1 MVDSFYVNRT
11 AHPITLSQNGLSI
24 ETIDGE
30 TGNITCTRTSIALLN
45 GGKDIAFADA
55 IPSAVSQL
63 TNDAG
68 YVTANAIPTNVS
80 QLTNDAGYV
89 TASEVSTSS
98 LYPSSPYSAYVQIDD
113 YGEVNA
119 KKLLNQTDV
128 WFVKAIMET
137 SSTTPVTG
145 YWVSYPKVTSNGTG
159 ITIEFWV
166 QDKARQ
172 YEPQK
177 YSFDAPNPS
186 TSEVIMPVGYHSV

>member
-1 MVDSFYVNRT
+1 MYVGAYCWGSGRYFVKAELDGTYYEPTQFGWINNSGVVEWYETTYTNVDKTSIDT
-11 AHPITLSQNGLSI
+11 INGQSGI
-24 ETIDGE
+24 
-30 TGNITCTRTSIALLN
+30 ITCTRSSSVPAYSIKEVAYI
-45 GGKDIAFADA
+45 DQ
-55 IPSAVSQL
+55 IPSAVSEL

-119 KKLLNQTDV
+119 KKMLNQTDV
-128 WFVKAIMET
+128 WFIKAIMET

-145 YWVSYPKVTSNGTG
+145 YWVS
-159 ITIEFWV
+159 
-166 QDKARQ
+166 
-172 YEPQK
+172 
-177 YSFDAPNPS
+177 
-186 TSEVIMPVGYHSV
+186 